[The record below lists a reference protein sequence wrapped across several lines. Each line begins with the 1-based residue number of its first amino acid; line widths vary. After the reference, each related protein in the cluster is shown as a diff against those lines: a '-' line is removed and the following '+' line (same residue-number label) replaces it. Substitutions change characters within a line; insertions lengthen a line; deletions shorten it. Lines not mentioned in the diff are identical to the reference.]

1 MSEPHRGDRKAS
13 ADAADDDPVLR
24 AKYLDYCSAQL
35 ADLLLYLSPD
45 EIFLVAEK
53 AARDE
58 GRASAGSYMRM
69 VQTATAWLAKRVS
82 LPPYEEWAEAY
93 RTDPDRFEP
102 QLMGLW
108 ESEPNPGDES

>member
-13 ADAADDDPVLR
+13 ADDEAVLR

-53 AARDE
+53 AARE
-58 GRASAGSYMRM
+58 QGRASAGSYMRM

-82 LPPYEEWAEAY
+82 LPPFEEWAEAY
-93 RTDPDRFEP
+93 RADPARFEA

-108 ESEPNPGDES
+108 ELDVDSREEG